1 MNKYKKQKNKGSR
14 FIKLYSTCLKRSP
27 EYSKGFT
34 IVEAMVAIFILT
46 ISVSSMLGITA
57 SSAASARYA
66 NNEITANYLL
76 QEAIDSIRNS
86 RDTIAFQTKD
96 GSGGWD
102 KFLQRYGSPNN
113 KCFSLGGCYLSM
125 DIFKTED
132 TTGYSDV
139 SNCGLSCPY
148 LKYDDTGGNLFYNY
162 TGGDTSPFKRT
173 VKIKEITPD
182 EVKVTATLEWL
193 NGDATTPR
201 TQVLTVYLLNWQK

>member
-1 MNKYKKQKNKGSR
+1 MYKQKIQKNRGSR

-76 QEAIDSIRNS
+76 QEAVDSIRNS
-86 RDTIAFQTKD
+86 RDTVAFQTKD

-102 KFLQRYGSPNN
+102 KFLQRYGSPLD
-113 KCFSLGGCYLSM
+113 KCFSTTGGCYLSM
-125 DIFKTED
+125 DTFKVGD
-132 TTGYSDV
+132 VNGSDV
-139 SNCGLSCPY
+139 SNCGSNCPY

-162 TGGDTSPFKRT
+162 TGGDTSQFKRT
-173 VKIKEITPD
+173 VNMKKITDD

-201 TQVLTVYLLNWQK
+201 TQTLTIYLLNWQK

>member
-1 MNKYKKQKNKGSR
+1 MN
-14 FIKLYSTCLKRSP
+14 
-27 EYSKGFT
+27 KGFT

-57 SSAASARYA
+57 SSAASARYS

-86 RDTIAFQTKD
+86 RDTIAFQIKD

-102 KFLQRYGSPNN
+102 KFLERYGYPLD
-113 KCFSLGGCYLSM
+113 KCFSTGGCYLSM
-125 DIFKTED
+125 DTFKVGD
-132 TTGYSDV
+132 LTGSDI
-139 SNCGLSCPY
+139 SNCGLNCPY

-162 TGGDTSPFKRT
+162 TGGDTSEFKRT
-173 VKIKEITPD
+173 VNMKEITPD

-193 NGDATTPR
+193 NGNATTPR

>member
-1 MNKYKKQKNKGSR
+1 MNKYKKQRNR
-14 FIKLYSTCLKRSP
+14 
-27 EYSKGFT
+27 GFT

-57 SSAASARYA
+57 SSAASARYS

-102 KFLQRYGSPNN
+102 KFLQRYGYPLN

-125 DIFKTED
+125 DTFKVGD
-132 TTGYSDV
+132 VAGSDI
-139 SNCGLSCPY
+139 SNCGSTCPY
-148 LKYDDTGGNLFYNY
+148 LQYDDSGDHLFYNY
-162 TGGDTSPFKRT
+162 TYGDTSEFKRT
-173 VKIKEITPD
+173 VNMKVNANNPD
-182 EVKVTATLEWL
+182 EVKVSATLEWT
-193 NGDATTPR
+193 NGDTSNTRSTLR
-201 TQVLTVYLLNWQK
+201 TQILTVYLLNWQK